1 MTTMTIQ
8 VPDELSE
15 QLKYRR
21 DQVPELLAIGLQKSP
36 LPAQVYRYVLDFIAS
51 GPTPEQIAAFEP
63 TPEMRDRLKSLL
75 ARERT
80 NETTP
85 FEKAELDEYER
96 IEHIVVML
104 KAGNLPYVTDNQ

>member
-15 QLKYRR
+15 QLKHRGE
-21 DQVPELLAIGLQKSP
+21 QVPELLALGLQKSP

-51 GPTPEQIAAFEP
+51 DPTPEQIAAFRP
-63 TPEMRDRLKSLL
+63 TLEMQDRLRELL
-75 ARERT
+75 SRERR
-80 NETTP
+80 NELTSL
-85 FEKAELDEYER
+85 EKAELDDYER

-104 KAGNLPYVTDNQ
+104 KAGNLTYVSDAQ

>member
-15 QLKYRR
+15 QLQSRR

-36 LPAQVYRYVLDFIAS
+36 LPSEVYRYVLDFIAS
-51 GPTPEQIAAFEP
+51 DPTPEQIAAFEP
-63 TPEMRDRLKSLL
+63 TPEMREKLRSLL
-75 ARERT
+75 ARERM